1 MKRIRFLKNMTKNNN
16 YVKACEIHKSYENDF
31 KKIRKYDIMK
41 LSKG

>member
-1 MKRIRFLKNMTKNNN
+1 MTKNNN
-16 YVKACEIHKSYENDF
+16 YVKACEILKSYENDF